1 MSVGHYE
8 NFPVASFLVPADLR
22 PAIVA
27 LYRFARA
34 ADDIADEGDAAPAER
49 LARLAHFDASLAAIA
64 AGATPRD
71 APFPA
76 LAAAIR
82 RHGLPIAPLH
92 DLVSAFRQDVTVKR
106 YATDAEL
113 DDYCRRSADPV
124 GRMVLALYRADT
136 AANVV
141 ASDAICTALQ
151 RANFWQDIAVDWRIG
166 RVYVPR
172 ARLAA
177 HGLDE
182 GVIARAADDGA
193 IARPGDDGATTRVGA
208 DPRWRALMRA
218 LTDDTRARFAR
229 GAALPGAL
237 PWRQRLELRAVI
249 AGGVRI
255 LARIDAVGGDVFR
268 RRPALR
274 ARDWVVV
281 MARALAP
288 A

>member
-182 GVIARAADDGA
+182 GVIARL
-193 IARPGDDGATTRVGA
+193 GA

-249 AGGVRI
+249 AGGLRI